1 MIRDTRMA
9 QKALEQ
15 RWPIKPEYREA
26 LVRRLVRIIADPNSS
41 AREVTSASKA
51 LIAAES
57 QNQADEHKVVDVRLS
72 TRNDQLDAIATD
84 LGIEVSVV
92 IDAERK
98 GIGSNI
104 SDEEYES

>member
-1 MIRDTRMA
+1 MA

-15 RWPIKPEYREA
+15 RWPIKPEYREG
-26 LVRRLVRIIADPNSS
+26 LIRRLTAIVISPNSKP
-41 AREVTSASKA
+41 REVIAASRA